1 MLSHPYERPLETP
14 DARPIRRLLVFCGS
28 RVGHD
33 PAHRAIA
40 GQVGRLLGRKGV
52 TLVYGGGALGL
63 MGEVA
68 RAALAEGGRV
78 EGVIPRFLME
88 LEVAAT
94 GLSELVV
101 VESLHVRK
109 AEMFARAD
117 AVLALPGGIGTLDE
131 LVEILSWRNL
141 RLHSRPIMLLGEGD
155 FWEPFLQLVGHL
167 ARTGFAHER
176 MVETLSLLPSVAAL
190 EAHLGPA

>member
-1 MLSHPYERPLETP
+1 MSSHPYERPLDTP
-14 DARPIRRLLVFCGS
+14 DQRPIARLLVFCGS
-28 RVGHD
+28 RAGHD
-33 PAHRAIA
+33 PAHLATA
-40 GQVGRLLGRKGV
+40 SDVGRLLGRKGV

-88 LEVAAT
+88 LEVAET

-155 FWEPFLQLVGHL
+155 FWEPFIRLVGHL
-167 ARTGFAHER
+167 AATGFAHEG
-176 MVETLSLLPSVAAL
+176 MAEALSLLPSVAAL
-190 EAHLGPA
+190 EAVLGPA